1 MKTLRWS
8 ALCLLCLALGFSSC
22 KKEELV
28 EGPQGEQGLR
38 GEQGPRGER
47 GPEGAQGE
55 AGPEGPQGEQGPQ
68 GEPGPQGEQGLPGTA
83 NVLATDWL
91 QLGGG
96 WSNMW
101 GNRSADLSTAHIK
114 VLTEVTG
121 ATSLFDFVENRNGT
135 LLVFFRGSNTTSGS
149 TAVGSVPGRFI
160 AGTNQYDLRSWN
172 VRDDLENRINISV
185 SQTSGTS
192 ESPDIQI
199 RLVLIP
205 PGATMGGSSYSGLP
219 EGGDWDGMSYQEV
232 SSVFNI
238 KD

>member
-28 EGPQGEQGLR
+28 EGPQGE
-38 GEQGPRGER
+38 
-47 GPEGAQGE
+47 
-55 AGPEGPQGEQGPQ
+55 
-68 GEPGPQGEQGLPGTA
+68 PGPQGEQGLPGTA
-83 NVLATDWL
+83 NVLATEWL

-101 GNRSADLSTAHIK
+101 GNRSADLSTALIK

-135 LLVFFRGSNTTSGS
+135 LLVFFRGSNTTSAL

-160 AGTNQYDLRSWN
+160 AGINQYDLRSWN

-192 ESPDIQI
+192 ESPAIQI

-205 PGATMGGSSYSGLP
+205 PGATMGASDYSVLT

-232 SSVFNI
+232 RSVFNI

>member
-55 AGPEGPQGEQGPQ
+55 AGPEGPQGEQG
-68 GEPGPQGEQGLPGTA
+68 LPGTV
-83 NVLATDWL
+83 NVLATEWL

-121 ATSLFDFVENRNGT
+121 ATSLFDFVENRNGA

-172 VRDDLENRINISV
+172 VRDDLENRINISI
-185 SQTSGTS
+185 SQTSGVS

-205 PGATMGGSSYSGLP
+205 PGATMGGSTQSVLS
-219 EGGDWDGMSYQEV
+219 EGASWENLSYQEL
-232 SSVFNI
+232 STRFNI

>member
-1 MKTLRWS
+1 
-8 ALCLLCLALGFSSC
+8 
-22 KKEELV
+22 
-28 EGPQGEQGLR
+28 
-38 GEQGPRGER
+38 
-47 GPEGAQGE
+47 
-55 AGPEGPQGEQGPQ
+55 
-68 GEPGPQGEQGLPGTA
+68 
-83 NVLATDWL
+83 
-91 QLGGG
+91 
-96 WSNMW
+96 MW
-101 GNRSADLSTAHIK
+101 GNRSADLSTALIK

-135 LLVFFRGSNTTSGS
+135 LLVFFRGSNTTSAL

-160 AGTNQYDLRSWN
+160 AGINQYDLRSWN

-192 ESPDIQI
+192 ESPAIQI

-205 PGATMGGSSYSGLP
+205 PGATMGASDYSVLT

-232 SSVFNI
+232 RSVFNI